1 MLENPYLGTF
11 LETGEATGRSV
22 SLGACPT
29 PKVHLNC
36 VGCVTEGKAL
46 YRVQWLGN
54 IPIKLQTLLQ
64 HSYSQISH
72 FTPNILGILLTQTS
86 GVSPMCFRMLGRMLG
101 AFVLQG
107 K

>member
-29 PKVHLNC
+29 PKVNLNC

-54 IPIKLQTLLQ
+54 IPIKLQT
-64 HSYSQISH
+64 H
-72 FTPNILGILLTQTS
+72 
-86 GVSPMCFRMLGRMLG
+86 
-101 AFVLQG
+101 
-107 K
+107 